1 MSTFHLLLLLGAA
14 LAHVAAHTAI
24 KRARDRWA
32 FLWWMMLASNIFFLP
47 LLFQAGRIPLTGW
60 GILALSVAVE
70 LLYYTAVVRA
80 YHSGDLSMAYPLSRG
95 SSPLFLS
102 LWGILLL
109 GEKVTL
115 HGLAGIALIAAGLYT
130 VNLLRLGDW
139 AAPFRA
145 LKESAPRWAL
155 FGGLCISVYT
165 AIDKVGV
172 QYVPAL
178 LYVYLT
184 FALAWIVITVDI
196 WRSDGWGTLKA
207 EWTTAKWAF
216 VLAGLVTVGAYA
228 VVLWVIKNGTP
239 ATYAGAVR
247 EVSVVLA
254 ALTGSVGLR
263 EGRAA
268 PRVIG
273 AALVVSGVA
282 LIALWG

>member
-1 MSTFHLLLLLGAA
+1 MQSFHLILLLCAA

-32 FLWWMMLASNIFFLP
+32 FLWWMMLTSNIFFFP
-47 LLFQAGRIPLTGW
+47 LLLQVGQIPFIGW
-60 GILALSVAVE
+60 AILFASVFVE
-70 LLYYTAVVRA
+70 ILYYSSVVRA
-80 YHSGDLSMAYPLSRG
+80 YQAGDLSLAYPLSRG

-115 HGLAGIALIAAGLYT
+115 HGLAGIAMIAAGLYT
-130 VNLLRLGDW
+130 VNLPRLGEW

-145 LKESAPRWAL
+145 LKDAAPRWAL

-172 QYVPAL
+172 RYVPPI

-184 FALAWIVITVDI
+184 FLLAWIVITADL
-196 WRSDGWGTLKA
+196 WRTDGWETVKA
-207 EWTTAKWAF
+207 EWVTGKWAF
-216 VLAGLVTVGAYA
+216 VLAGLVTVGAYS
-228 VVLWVIKNGTP
+228 VVLWVIRNGTP

-247 EVSVVLA
+247 EVSVVIA
-254 ALTGSVGLR
+254 ALAGTVGLH
-263 EGRAA
+263 EGKIA

-273 AALVVSGVA
+273 AALVVTGVA
-282 LIALWG
+282 LIALRG